1 MLRMRTGAQHGLRWG
16 LLSLATAIA
25 LTAVST
31 DPADARARR
40 NKRSAAATSSYSPAY
55 AAIVVDANTGATMHA
70 SNADATRHP
79 ASLTKIMTLYLLFE
93 RLESG
98 KLSLESQLR
107 VSEHAADQAPTKLG
121 LREGSTISVEDAI
134 KGLITRSANDAAVV
148 VAENLAGSEEEFARH
163 MTRKARSLGMANT
176 TYRNASGL
184 PDSAQ
189 VTTARDQATL
199 GRAIQ
204 ERFPR
209 YYRYFSIRSF
219 TFRGQRIGNHN
230 RLLGSV
236 EGVDGIKTGYIR
248 ASGFNLVTSVK
259 RKGRH
264 VVAVVLGGASAGAR
278 DSRMRQLLAQHVD
291 KASTRRSAPMIAEAP
306 ARDAPTSSTR
316 ATAAARAD
324 SPLADRFEM
333 ASAASTPAA
342 APRGFAPTAG
352 SDEPIRPVTVRTV
365 SVKPG
370 TTKSA
375 KAASSA
381 APTPQPQPQSQPQP
395 QAQSQPQPE
404 AQSQPQPEAPAAV
417 KGDLP
422 PAPHPVPAPV
432 ARAGIL
438 GTLPARTA
446 FVSEPTPAPTPI
458 PAPPQP
464 EPQREAAAPQRDTA
478 PTPTQAP
485 APAVPSARPQTRS
498 GWMIQVGA
506 YPDESEARERLAMV
520 KTKASRLLASA
531 SPFTE
536 PVQRGETTL
545 YRARFAGL
553 EREQAEAACKFLK
566 RNDVD
571 CLAMKN

>member
-1 MLRMRTGAQHGLRWG
+1 MLRMRIEARHGLRWG

-25 LTAVST
+25 LTAVSS
-31 DPADARARR
+31 DPADARSRR
-40 NKRSAAATSSYSPAY
+40 AKRTTTASSSYSPAY
-55 AAIVVDANTGATMHA
+55 AAIVVDANSGSVLHSA
-70 SNADATRHP
+70 NADSIRHP
-79 ASLTKIMTLYLLFE
+79 ASLTKIMTLYMLFE

-98 KLSLESQLR
+98 KLSLDSQLR

-121 LREGSTISVEDAI
+121 LREGQTVSVEDAI
-134 KGLITRSANDAAVV
+134 KGLVTRSANDAAVV
-148 VAENLAGSEEEFARH
+148 IAENLAGSEEEFARQ
-163 MTRKARSLGMANT
+163 MTRKARALGMNNT

-209 YYRYFSIRSF
+209 YYKYFSTRSF
-219 TFRGQRIGNHN
+219 TFRGQRISNHN

-259 RKGRH
+259 RNNRH
-264 VVAVVLGGASAGAR
+264 VVAVVLGGTSAGAR

-291 KASTRRSAPMIAEAP
+291 SASTRKTAPMIAEAP
-306 ARDAPTSSTR
+306 VRDTPQARATTSSN
-316 ATAAARAD
+316 
-324 SPLADRFEM
+324 RFEM
-333 ASAASTPAA
+333 ASSSSTSARE
-342 APRGFAPTAG
+342 APRGFAPAAG
-352 SDEPIRPVTVRTV
+352 SDEPIRPVAVRTV
-365 SVKPG
+365 SVKP
-370 TTKSA
+370 
-375 KAASSA
+375 A
-381 APTPQPQPQSQPQP
+381 APIKG
-395 QAQSQPQPE
+395 AR
-404 AQSQPQPEAPAAV
+404 AV
-417 KGDLP
+417 
-422 PAPHPVPAPV
+422 PVPTP
-432 ARAGIL
+432 
-438 GTLPARTA
+438 T
-446 FVSEPTPAPTPI
+446 PTPAPTVVAAAAA
-458 PAPPQP
+458 APPQP
-464 EPQREAAAPQRDTA
+464 EPEAPATVRAAEALPPTPAPARAGVLGYLPAPPRTASVSDAVHVPTPAPARTPEPVRESPQREAAAQPA
-478 PTPTQAP
+478 TPP
-485 APAVPSARPQTRS
+485 APAVPAARPPQTRS
-498 GWMIQVGA
+498 GWVIQVGA
-506 YPDESEARERLAMV
+506 YPAESEAKERLAMV

-536 PVQRGETTL
+536 TVQRGETTL